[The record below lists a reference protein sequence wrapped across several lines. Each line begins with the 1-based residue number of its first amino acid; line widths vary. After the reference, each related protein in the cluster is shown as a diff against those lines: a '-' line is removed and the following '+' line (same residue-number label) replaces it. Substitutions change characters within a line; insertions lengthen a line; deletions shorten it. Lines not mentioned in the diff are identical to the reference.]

1 MQNNLLLLY
10 CMINEGFVVIF
21 SILSE
26 FFNRNSSAYEER
38 DGSMRR
44 FNKDAGNEI
53 SISPIIRVFQLKIK

>member
-1 MQNNLLLLY
+1 
-10 CMINEGFVVIF
+10 MINEGFVVIF